1 MKKAKGVKKAID
13 PASSDLNPSDQG
25 NKAEKYYHDL
35 VALSR
40 VSAAI
45 SGLPELDAILRIGLD
60 NVLNIMNGTVGGIML
75 LDEPSQTLFYRVYH
89 GLSAKYTEE
98 MRLKLGEGIAGKVAR
113 SGRAV
118 LLEDISSESNAARI
132 DLISSEGL
140 RAFISVPLRAKD
152 NVLGVMN
159 VASHVSHRF
168 TKEDMYLLHSIGDQ
182 LGIAIEQAKLY
193 KRLNEARQRYQALL
207 RQALTIQE
215 EERKRIAR
223 ELHDETS
230 QDLTGLALN
239 LQAVTEMM
247 EAGDIEDAEIAEI
260 KVILKKSHSIAAK
273 ASAEVTRLIRE
284 LRPTLLDTLGLPA
297 AVHNLAET
305 NLASKGIKVS
315 TEFEGMKQRV
325 SPEIEL
331 ALFRIAQEAMSN
343 IVRHSE
349 AENAIIH
356 LECNANKCV
365 LRIEDDG
372 KGFNVNEITS
382 IDSRG
387 RGAGLFGMKERV
399 TAAEGHCVIESQPG
413 QGTRVIVQVPRLRE
427 TTHGEDKGI
436 GSR

>member
-1 MKKAKGVKKAID
+1 MKKAKKVKKSAGS
-13 PASSDLNPSDQG
+13 ASSDSNLSDQG
-25 NKAEKYYHDL
+25 SNAEKYYHDL

-45 SGLPELDAILRIGLD
+45 SGLLDLDAILKIGLD

-75 LDEPSQTLFYRVYH
+75 LDEPGQTLSYEVYH
-89 GLSAKYTEE
+89 GLSDTYAEE
-98 MRLKLGEGIAGKVAR
+98 MRLKVAEGIAGKVAQ

-118 LLEDISSESNAARI
+118 LLEDISSEPDAARL

-140 RAFISVPLRAKD
+140 KAFISVPLRAKD

-159 VASHVSHRF
+159 VASHVPHRF
-168 TKEDMYLLHSIGDQ
+168 TKEDVHLLHSIGDQ

-193 KRLNEARQRYQALL
+193 TRLNEARRRYQTLL

-247 EAGDIEDAEIAEI
+247 EEGNVEGDEI
-260 KVILKKSHSIAAK
+260 KVILKKSHSIALK
-273 ASAEVTRLIRE
+273 ASTEVTRLIRD

-297 AVHNLAET
+297 AVHNLAES
-305 NLASKGIKVS
+305 NLTSKGIKVS
-315 TEFEGMKQRV
+315 TEFEGMKQRL

-343 IVRHSE
+343 ILRHSE
-349 AENAIIH
+349 AENAVIH
-356 LECNANKCV
+356 LECDANKCI

-372 KGFNVNEITS
+372 KGFDVNAITS
-382 IDSRG
+382 IDSEG

-399 TAAEGHCVIESQPG
+399 TALEGHCVIESQPG
-413 QGTRVIVQVPRLRE
+413 QGTRVIVQVPRVSE
-427 TTHGEDKGI
+427 ATHAEDKGI
-436 GSR
+436 GSG

>member
-1 MKKAKGVKKAID
+1 VKKGEEANKAAG
-13 PASSDLNPSDQG
+13 PASPNLNLSDQG
-25 NKAEKYYHDL
+25 SNAEKYYHDL

-45 SGLPELDAILRIGLD
+45 SGLHDLDAILRIGLD

-75 LDEPSQTLFYRVYH
+75 LDEPSQALSYRVYH
-89 GLSAKYTEE
+89 GLSTKYAEE
-98 MRLKLGEGIAGKVAR
+98 MRLRLGQGIAGKVAQ
-113 SGRAV
+113 SGKSV
-118 LLEDISSESNAARI
+118 LLEDISSEPDAARL
-132 DLISSEGL
+132 DLVSLEGL

-159 VASHVSHRF
+159 VASYVAHRF

-193 KRLNEARQRYQALL
+193 KRLNEATQRYQTLL

-223 ELHDETS
+223 DLHDETS

-247 EAGDIEDAEIAEI
+247 EAGNVEDAEI
-260 KVILKKSHSIAAK
+260 KVILKKSHSIAVK

-297 AVHNLAET
+297 AVHNLAEI

-315 TEFEGMKQRV
+315 TEFEGVEQRLP
-325 SPEIEL
+325 PEIEL
-331 ALFRIAQEAMSN
+331 TLFRIAQEAMSN
-343 IVRHSE
+343 VLRHSE

-382 IDSRG
+382 IDPGG

-413 QGTRVIVQVPRLRE
+413 QGTKVIVQVPMVRE
-427 TTHGEDKGI
+427 ATHAEDKGI
-436 GSR
+436 GSG

>member
-1 MKKAKGVKKAID
+1 
-13 PASSDLNPSDQG
+13 
-25 NKAEKYYHDL
+25 
-35 VALSR
+35 LSR

-45 SGLPELDAILRIGLD
+45 SGLLDLGAILKIGLD

-75 LDEPSQTLFYRVYH
+75 LDEPGQTLSYEVYH
-89 GLSAKYTEE
+89 GLSDTYAEE
-98 MRLKLGEGIAGKVAR
+98 MRLKVAEGIAGKVAQ

-118 LLEDISSESNAARI
+118 LLEDISSEPDAARL

-140 RAFISVPLRAKD
+140 KAFISVPLRAKD

-159 VASHVSHRF
+159 VASHVPHRF
-168 TKEDMYLLHSIGDQ
+168 TKEDVHLLHSIGDQ

-193 KRLNEARQRYQALL
+193 KRLNEARRRYQTLL

-247 EAGDIEDAEIAEI
+247 EEGNVEGDEI
-260 KVILKKSHSIAAK
+260 KVILKKSHSIALK
-273 ASAEVTRLIRE
+273 ASTEVTRLIRE

-305 NLASKGIKVS
+305 NLAPKGIKVS
-315 TEFEGMKQRV
+315 TEFEGMKQRL

-343 IVRHSE
+343 ILRHSE
-349 AENAIIH
+349 AENATIH
-356 LECNANKCV
+356 LECDANKCV

-372 KGFNVNEITS
+372 KGFDVNEITS
-382 IDSRG
+382 IDSGG

-413 QGTRVIVQVPRLRE
+413 QGTRVIVQVPRVRE
-427 TTHGEDKGI
+427 ATHAEDEGI
-436 GSR
+436 GS

>member
-1 MKKAKGVKKAID
+1 
-13 PASSDLNPSDQG
+13 
-25 NKAEKYYHDL
+25 
-35 VALSR
+35 
-40 VSAAI
+40 
-45 SGLPELDAILRIGLD
+45 
-60 NVLNIMNGTVGGIML
+60 
-75 LDEPSQTLFYRVYH
+75 
-89 GLSAKYTEE
+89 
-98 MRLKLGEGIAGKVAR
+98 
-113 SGRAV
+113 V

-159 VASHVSHRF
+159 VASHVPHRF

-193 KRLNEARQRYQALL
+193 KRLNEARQRYQTLL

-247 EAGDIEDAEIAEI
+247 EAGDVEDAEIKA
-260 KVILKKSHSIAAK
+260 ILKKSHSIAAK

-325 SPEIEL
+325 SPETEL

-382 IDSRG
+382 IDSGG

-427 TTHGEDKGI
+427 TTNGEDKGI